1 MTNPDSASGSVQSS
15 HNSHASP
22 ASRASVASAASS
34 ALAAPSPAP
43 VPSSPA
49 AHRSGD
55 QPFFDPVAY
64 GNGPDDSV
72 TDTSESAA
80 ITKHSIVIGGKKINY
95 TATAGHLVTVDP
107 SSSLPNARIFYVA
120 FTEDGQ
126 KEEARPVT
134 FFYNGGPGS
143 SSVFVL
149 LGSFAPKRIKTS
161 MPGFTPPA
169 PYQLE
174 DNPDSLLD
182 KSDLVFINPVGTGY
196 SAAIAP
202 HKNRDFWG
210 VDKDADSIKQFI
222 KRFLTKNNRWNSP
235 KYLFGESYGTA
246 RSCVLAYRLHEDGVD
261 LNGVT
266 LQSSILDYTQ
276 AGNPVGA
283 LPTAAADAW
292 YHRKLGVAPTPTD
305 LGAFVEEV
313 AQFARTDYLAALR
326 KFPSTDDA
334 TVEKLSEYTGID
346 KTTLLAWSLDV
357 AAYDSRGNSLFLTT
371 LLKSKGVALG
381 AYDGRVTAIDTGIAG
396 KIDPNSGGNDPTM
409 TAVSG
414 VYTAMW
420 NQYLNEQ
427 LKYTSN
433 SSFTDLNDQAFLNW
447 DFSHIDPTGE
457 QKGLDSK
464 GNIVL
469 YTAGDL
475 AAVMAL
481 NVDLKVL
488 SANGFYDFVTPFYQT
503 VLDLQQ
509 MPLVSQSV
517 RQNLSARFYPSGH
530 MVYLDGGSR
539 TALKADLAKMY
550 DATVSDTAAVGR
562 IRALQ
567 ARKAS

>member
-1 MTNPDSASGSVQSS
+1 MSIDSVSSGGGTYPLQHGA
-15 HNSHASP
+15 HNSHGVP
-22 ASRASVASAASS
+22 PTIDPVALS
-34 ALAAPSPAP
+34 
-43 VPSSPA
+43 
-49 AHRSGD
+49 HGRD

-72 TDTSESAA
+72 TDTTEGEA
-80 ITKHSIVIGGKKINY
+80 ITHHTLVIGGRRIAY
-95 TATAGHLVTVDP
+95 TATAGHLVAVDP
-107 SSSLPNARIFYVA
+107 SSSQPEAKLFYVA

-126 KEEARPVT
+126 AEESRPVT

-149 LGSFAPKRIKTS
+149 LGSFAPRAIRTS

-169 PYQLE
+169 PYQME

-202 HKNRDFWG
+202 RKNRDFWG
-210 VDKDADSIKQFI
+210 VDQDADSIKQFI
-222 KRFLTKNNRWNSP
+222 KRYLTKNNRWNSP
-235 KYLFGESYGTA
+235 KFLFGESYGTA

-266 LQSSILDYTQ
+266 LQSSILDYKQ

-292 YHRKLGVAPTPTD
+292 YHKRLGVTPTPTD
-305 LGAFVEEV
+305 LGAFAEEV
-313 AQFARTDYLAALR
+313 AQFARGDYLDALR
-326 KFPSTDDA
+326 KFPQTDPA
-334 TVEKLSEYTGID
+334 VVAKLSEYTGID
-346 KTTLLAWSLDV
+346 TTTLLSWSLDV
-357 AAYDSRGNSLFLTT
+357 AGYDARGNSVFLTT
-371 LLKSKGVALG
+371 LLRAQGLMLG
-381 AYDGRVTAIDTGIAG
+381 SYDGRVTGIESGIAG

-409 TAVSG
+409 TAVTG
-414 VYTAMW
+414 DYTVMW
-420 NQYLNEQ
+420 NSYLNEQ
-427 LKYTSN
+427 LKYTTN
-433 SSFTDLNDQAFLNW
+433 SAFTDLNDQAFANW
-447 DFSHIDPTGE
+447 DFHHTDPTGA
-457 QKGLDSK
+457 QQGIDDK
-464 GNIVL
+464 GNVIL

-509 MPLVSQSV
+509 MPLEDQTV
-517 RQNLSARFYPSGH
+517 RANLAARFYPSGH

-539 TALKADLAKMY
+539 TALKHDLAQMY
-550 DATVSDTAAVGR
+550 DSAVHDSGAVMR

-567 ARKAS
+567 AKRRDAA

>member
-1 MTNPDSASGSVQSS
+1 MTSTESTSVSPQSS
-15 HNSHASP
+15 QNSQTSGTP
-22 ASRASVASAASS
+22 SAAGGKRK
-34 ALAAPSPAP
+34 AA
-43 VPSSPA
+43 
-49 AHRSGD
+49 D

-72 TDTSESAA
+72 TATDESAA
-80 ITKHSIVIGGKKINY
+80 ITRHSVTIDGKKINY
-95 TATAGHLVTVDP
+95 TATVGHLVIVDP
-107 SSSLPNARIFYVA
+107 SSSEPAARMFYVA
-120 FTEDGQ
+120 FTQDNQ
-126 KEEARPVT
+126 KEETRPLT

-143 SSVFVL
+143 SAVFVL
-149 LGSFAPKRIKTS
+149 LGSFGPRRIKTS
-161 MPGFTPPA
+161 MPNFTPPA
-169 PYQLE
+169 PYTIE

-182 KSDLVFINPVGTGY
+182 RSDLIFINPVGTGY

-202 HKNRDFWG
+202 KKNRDFWG
-210 VDKDADSIKQFI
+210 VDQDADSIAQFI

-246 RSCVLAYRLHEDGVD
+246 RSCVVAYRLHEGGVD
-261 LNGVT
+261 LNGIT

-292 YHRKLGVAPTPTD
+292 YHKKLGIAPRPTD
-305 LGAFVEEV
+305 LGAFAEEV

-326 KFPSTDDA
+326 KFPTTDSA
-334 TVEKLSEYTGID
+334 TVEKLAEYTGID

-357 AAYDSRGNSLFLTT
+357 ASYDSRGNSLFLTT
-371 LLKSKGVALG
+371 LLKPQGLVLG
-381 AYDGRVTAIDTGIAG
+381 AYDGRVTAIGTGIAG
-396 KIDPNSGGNDPTM
+396 KVDPNSGGNDPTM

-414 VYTAMW
+414 VYTTMW
-420 NQYLNEQ
+420 NVYLNEQ

-433 SSFTDLNDQAFLNW
+433 SAFTDLNDQAFQFW
-447 DFSHIDPTGE
+447 DFSHIDPTGA
-457 QKGLDSK
+457 QKGVDDK
-464 GNIVL
+464 GNVIL

-481 NVDLKVL
+481 NPDLKVL

-509 MPLVSQSV
+509 MPLLSQQV

-530 MVYLDGGSR
+530 MIYLDGGSR
-539 TALKADLAKMY
+539 TALKADLAAMY
-550 DATVSDTAAVGR
+550 DSAVANTEALSR

-567 ARKAS
+567 ARVAQ

>member
-1 MTNPDSASGSVQSS
+1 MGIDSASNGGVYPLHHGD
-15 HNSHASP
+15 HNSHGVP
-22 ASRASVASAASS
+22 PTVNPVALS
-34 ALAAPSPAP
+34 
-43 VPSSPA
+43 
-49 AHRSGD
+49 HGRD

-72 TDTSESAA
+72 TDTTEAA
-80 ITKHSIVIGGKKINY
+80 AVTHHAVTIGGRRIAY

-107 SSSLPNARIFYVA
+107 SSSLPAAKIFYVA

-126 KEEARPVT
+126 KEEERPVT
-134 FFYNGGPGS
+134 YFYNGGPGS

-149 LGSFAPKRIKTS
+149 LGSFAPRRIKTS

-169 PYQLE
+169 PYQME

-196 SAAIAP
+196 SAAVAP
-202 HKNRDFWG
+202 NKNRDFWG
-210 VDKDADSIKQFI
+210 VDQDANSLKQFI
-222 KRFLTKNNRWNSP
+222 KRYLTKNNRWNSP

-246 RSCVLAYRLHEDGVD
+246 RSCVLAYKLHEDGVD
-261 LNGVT
+261 LNGIT
-266 LQSSILDYTQ
+266 LQSSILDYRQ

-292 YHRKLGVAPTPTD
+292 YHKRLGVSPAPAD

-313 AQFARTDYLAALR
+313 AQFARTDYLDALR
-326 KFPSTDDA
+326 KFPQTDPA
-334 TVEKLSEYTGID
+334 IVQKLSEYTGID
-346 KTTLLAWSLDV
+346 TTTLLSWSLDV
-357 AAYDSRGNSLFLTT
+357 AGYDARGNSLFLTT
-371 LLKSKGVALG
+371 LLRASGLSLG
-381 AYDGRVTAIDTGIAG
+381 AYDGRVTGIGTGIAG
-396 KIDPNSGGNDPTM
+396 KVDPNSGGNDPTM

-420 NQYLNEQ
+420 NSYLNEQ
-427 LKYTSN
+427 LKFTSN
-433 SSFTDLNDQAFLNW
+433 SAFTDLNDQAFRNW
-447 DFSHIDPTGE
+447 DFSHIDPTGA
-457 QKGLDSK
+457 QQGVDAK
-464 GNIVL
+464 GNVIL

-503 VLDLQQ
+503 VIDLQQ
-509 MPLVSQSV
+509 MPLEDPKV

-539 TALKADLAKMY
+539 TALKHDLAAMY
-550 DATVSDTAAVGR
+550 DTTVADTGARMR

-567 ARKAS
+567 AKEDAPVAGGHA

>member
-1 MTNPDSASGSVQSS
+1 MTNTESASGSLQSP
-15 HNSHASP
+15 HNSHAAHGSE
-22 ASRASVASAASS
+22 SAN
-34 ALAAPSPAP
+34 APHNA
-43 VPSSPA
+43 
-49 AHRSGD
+49 GD

-64 GNGPDDSV
+64 GNGPDDAV
-72 TDTSESAA
+72 TDSTENAA
-80 ITKHSIVIGGKKINY
+80 VTRHSITIGGKKINY

-107 SSSLPNARIFYVA
+107 SSSLPDAKMFYVA
-120 FTEDGQ
+120 FTEDSQ
-126 KEEARPVT
+126 KEESRPVT

-149 LGSFAPKRIKTS
+149 LGSFAPRRIKTS

-169 PYQLE
+169 PYEME

-182 KSDLVFINPVGTGY
+182 RSDLVFINPVGTGY

-202 HKNRDFWG
+202 RKNRDFWG
-210 VDKDADSIKQFI
+210 VDQDADSIKQFI

-235 KYLFGESYGTA
+235 KFLFGESYGTA
-246 RSCVLAYRLHEDGVD
+246 RSCVLAYKLHEDGVD

-266 LQSSILDYTQ
+266 LQSSILDYNQ

-292 YHRKLGVAPTPTD
+292 YHKRLGVAPRPTD
-305 LGAFVEEV
+305 LGQFVEEV
-313 AQFARTDYLAALR
+313 AQFARTDYLNALR
-326 KFPSTDDA
+326 KFPTTDSA
-334 TVEKLSEYTGID
+334 VVEKLSEYTGID
-346 KTTLLAWSLDV
+346 KTTLLAWSLDI
-357 AAYDSRGNSLFLTT
+357 AGYDSRGNSLFLTT
-371 LLKSKGVALG
+371 LLKSKGLALG
-381 AYDGRVTAIDTGIAG
+381 AYDGRVTAIETGIAG

-414 VYTAMW
+414 VYTTMW
-420 NQYLNEQ
+420 NVYLNEQ
-427 LKYTSN
+427 LKFTSN
-433 SSFTDLNDQAFLNW
+433 SAFTDLNDQAFKYW

-457 QKGLDSK
+457 QKGIDSK
-464 GNIVL
+464 ANIIL

-509 MPLVSQSV
+509 MPLLSQQV
-517 RQNLSARFYPSGH
+517 RDNLSARFYPSGH

-539 TALKADLAKMY
+539 TALKADLAAMY
-550 DATVSDTAAVGR
+550 DSAARNTEALGR
-562 IRALQ
+562 VRALQ
-567 ARKAS
+567 ALTAAKMH

>member
-1 MTNPDSASGSVQSS
+1 MGNDSASTGGVYPLHHGD
-15 HNSHASP
+15 HNSHAVP
-22 ASRASVASAASS
+22 PTVNPVALS
-34 ALAAPSPAP
+34 
-43 VPSSPA
+43 
-49 AHRSGD
+49 HGRD

-72 TDTSESAA
+72 TDTTEAA
-80 ITKHSIVIGGKKINY
+80 AVTHHAVTIGGRRIAY

-107 SSSLPNARIFYVA
+107 SSSLPDAKIFYVA

-143 SSVFVL
+143 SAVFVL
-149 LGSFAPKRIKTS
+149 LGSFAPRRIKTS
-161 MPGFTPPA
+161 MPDFTPPA
-169 PYQLE
+169 PFQME

-182 KSDLVFINPVGTGY
+182 RSDLVFINPVGTGY
-196 SAAIAP
+196 SAAVAP

-210 VDKDADSIKQFI
+210 VDQDANSLKQFI
-222 KRFLTKNNRWNSP
+222 KRYLTKNNRWNSP

-246 RSCVLAYRLHEDGVD
+246 RSCVLAYKLHEDGVD
-261 LNGVT
+261 LNGIT
-266 LQSSILDYTQ
+266 LQSSILDYRQ
-276 AGNPVGA
+276 ASNPVGV

-292 YHRKLGVAPTPTD
+292 YHQRLGVSPAPTD

-313 AQFARTDYLAALR
+313 AQFARTDYLNALR
-326 KFPSTDDA
+326 KLPHPDPA
-334 TVEKLSEYTGID
+334 VVQKLADYTGID
-346 KTTLLAWSLDV
+346 TATLLSWRLDI
-357 AAYDSRGNSLFLTT
+357 AGADARGNSLFLTT
-371 LLKSKGVALG
+371 LLRARGLALG
-381 AYDGRVTAIDTGIAG
+381 EYDGRVTGIETGIAG

-420 NQYLNEQ
+420 NSYLNEQ
-427 LKYTSN
+427 LKFTSN
-433 SSFTDLNDQAFLNW
+433 SSFTDLNDQAFQNW
-447 DFSHIDPTGE
+447 DFRHIDPTGA
-457 QKGLDSK
+457 QQGVDAKGDV
-464 GNIVL
+464 IL

-509 MPLVSQSV
+509 MPLEDATV

-539 TALKADLAKMY
+539 TALKHDLAAMY
-550 DATVSDTAAVGR
+550 DKTVADTGAQLR

-567 ARKAS
+567 AKKRAPEVAGHA

>member
-1 MTNPDSASGSVQSS
+1 MTNTESASGSPQSS
-15 HNSHASP
+15 HNSHA
-22 ASRASVASAASS
+22 
-34 ALAAPSPAP
+34 AP
-43 VPSSPA
+43 VKA
-49 AHRSGD
+49 AATAAQPTGD

-64 GNGPDDSV
+64 GNGPNDCV
-72 TDTSESAA
+72 TDTTEGAA
-80 ITKHSIVIGGKKINY
+80 VTRHSIVIGGRKIAY

-107 SSSLPNARIFYVA
+107 SSSLPSAKMFYVA
-120 FTEDGQ
+120 FTEDNQ
-126 KEEARPVT
+126 KEDTRPVT

-149 LGSFAPKRIKTS
+149 LGSFAPRRIKTA
-161 MPGFTPPA
+161 MPSFTPPA
-169 PYQLE
+169 PYTLE

-202 HKNRDFWG
+202 NTNRNFWG
-210 VDKDADSIKQFI
+210 VDQDATSIKQFI

-235 KYLFGESYGTA
+235 KYLYGESYGTA
-246 RSCVLAYRLHEDGVD
+246 RSCVLAYMLHEDGVD

-276 AGNPVGA
+276 SGNPVGA

-292 YHRKLGVAPTPTD
+292 YHKKLGIAPTPTD
-305 LGAFVEEV
+305 LGVFAEEV
-313 AQFARTDYLAALR
+313 AQFSRTDYLAALR
-326 KFPSTDDA
+326 KVPATDAA
-334 TVEKLSEYTGID
+334 TVEKLSEYTGIE
-346 KTTLLAWSLDV
+346 KSTLLAWSLDI

-371 LLKSKGVALG
+371 LLKSKGLALG
-381 AYDGRVTAIDTGIAG
+381 EYDGRVTGVETGIAG
-396 KIDPNSGGNDPTM
+396 KINPNSGGNDPTM
-409 TAVSG
+409 TAVTG
-414 VYTAMW
+414 VYTTMW
-420 NQYLNEQ
+420 NVYLNEQ
-427 LKYTSN
+427 LLYTSN
-433 SSFTDLNDQAFLNW
+433 SSFTDLNDQAFQYW
-447 DFSHIDPTGE
+447 DFSHIDPTGA
-457 QKGLDSK
+457 QKGLDAK
-464 GNIVL
+464 GNVIL

-509 MPLVSQSV
+509 MPLVSPQV

-530 MVYLDGGSR
+530 MIYLDGGSR

-550 DATVSDTAAVGR
+550 DATVADSGAVAR
-562 IRALQ
+562 IRDLQ
-567 ARKAS
+567 ARRPS

>member
-1 MTNPDSASGSVQSS
+1 MTNTESASGNQHSS
-15 HNSHASP
+15 HDA
-22 ASRASVASAASS
+22 
-34 ALAAPSPAP
+34 
-43 VPSSPA
+43 PA
-49 AHRSGD
+49 ATTAGAVTTTSAPHKAKGGD

-72 TDTSESAA
+72 TATDESAA
-80 ITKHSIVIGGKKINY
+80 ITHHAITIGGHKINY
-95 TATAGHLVTVDP
+95 TATVGHLVIVDP
-107 SSSLPNARIFYVA
+107 SSSQPEARMFYVA
-120 FTEDGQ
+120 FTQDNQ

-149 LGSFAPKRIKTS
+149 LGSFAPRRIKTS
-161 MPGFTPPA
+161 MPNFTPPA
-169 PYQLE
+169 PYSME

-202 HKNRDFWG
+202 KKNRDFWG
-210 VDKDADSIKQFI
+210 VDQDADSIKQFI
-222 KRFLTKNNRWNSP
+222 KRFLTRNNRWNSP

-261 LNGVT
+261 LNGIT

-292 YHRKLGVAPTPTD
+292 YHKKLGIAPRPTD
-305 LGAFVEEV
+305 LGTFAEEV

-326 KFPSTDDA
+326 KFPTTDSA

-346 KTTLLAWSLDV
+346 KTTLLAWSLDI
-357 AAYDSRGNSLFLTT
+357 AGYDSRGNSLFLTT
-371 LLKSKGVALG
+371 LLKSQGLALG
-381 AYDGRVTAIDTGIAG
+381 EYDGRVTAIDTGIAG

-409 TAVSG
+409 TAVTG
-414 VYTAMW
+414 VYTTMW
-420 NQYLNEQ
+420 NVYLNEQ

-433 SSFTDLNDQAFLNW
+433 SSFTDLNDQAFKYW
-447 DFSHIDPTGE
+447 DFSHIDPTGA
-457 QKGLDSK
+457 QKGVDSK
-464 GNIVL
+464 GNIIL

-481 NVDLKVL
+481 NPDLKVL

-509 MPLVSQSV
+509 MPLLSQQV

-550 DATVSDTAAVGR
+550 EATVSNTEALGR

-567 ARKAS
+567 ARVAE

>member
-1 MTNPDSASGSVQSS
+1 MTGTEPASVSPQSP
-15 HNSHASP
+15 HNSE
-22 ASRASVASAASS
+22 ASAKP
-34 ALAAPSPAP
+34 AAPHGKRK
-43 VPSSPA
+43 A
-49 AHRSGD
+49 AD

-72 TDTSESAA
+72 TATDESAA
-80 ITKHSIVIGGKKINY
+80 ITHHSVTIGGKKIDY
-95 TATAGHLVTVDP
+95 TATVGHLVIVDP
-107 SSSLPNARIFYVA
+107 SSSEPAARMFYVA
-120 FTEDGQ
+120 FTQDNQ
-126 KEEARPVT
+126 KEETRPLT

-143 SSVFVL
+143 SAVFVL
-149 LGSFAPKRIKTS
+149 LGSFGPRRIKTS
-161 MPGFTPPA
+161 MPNFTPPA
-169 PYQLE
+169 PYTSE

-182 KSDLVFINPVGTGY
+182 RSDLIFINPVGTGY

-202 HKNRDFWG
+202 KKNRDFWG
-210 VDKDADSIKQFI
+210 VDQDADSIAQFI

-246 RSCVLAYRLHEDGVD
+246 RSCVVAYRLHEGGVD
-261 LNGVT
+261 LNGIT

-292 YHRKLGVAPTPTD
+292 YHKKLGVAPRPTD

-326 KFPSTDDA
+326 KFPTTDSA

-346 KTTLLAWSLDV
+346 KTTLLAWSLDI
-357 AAYDSRGNSLFLTT
+357 ASYDSRGNSLFLTT
-371 LLKSKGVALG
+371 LLKSQGLVLG
-381 AYDGRVTAIDTGIAG
+381 AYDGRVTAIGTGIAG

-414 VYTAMW
+414 VYTTMW
-420 NQYLNEQ
+420 NVYLNEQ

-433 SSFTDLNDQAFLNW
+433 SAFTDLNDQAFQFW
-447 DFSHIDPTGE
+447 DFSHIDPTGA
-457 QKGLDSK
+457 QKGVDDK
-464 GNIVL
+464 GNVIL

-481 NVDLKVL
+481 NPDLKVL

-509 MPLVSQSV
+509 MPLLSQQV

-530 MVYLDGGSR
+530 MVYLDGASR
-539 TALKADLAKMY
+539 TALKADLANMY
-550 DATVSDTAAVGR
+550 DSAVANTEALGR

-567 ARKAS
+567 ARVAH